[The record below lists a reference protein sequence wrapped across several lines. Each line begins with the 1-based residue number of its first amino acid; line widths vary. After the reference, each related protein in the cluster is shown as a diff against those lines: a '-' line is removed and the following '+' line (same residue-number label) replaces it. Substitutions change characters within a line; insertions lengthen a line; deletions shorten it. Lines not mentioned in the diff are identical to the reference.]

1 MLASSSGCENWSL
14 VKICSPLRG
23 SRSSSG
29 LWKAIS
35 CSLCRSDSG
44 VKSNDSGSGSKLV
57 DFLNPET
64 YITIIM
70 NLFLTCIE
78 RLWSPQR

>member
-1 MLASSSGCENWSL
+1 MLVSSSGCENWSL

-23 SRSSSG
+23 SHSSSG

-44 VKSNDSGSGSKLV
+44 VKSNDSGSGSKFV
-57 DFLNPET
+57 DFLNTKPL
-64 YITIIM
+64 I
-70 NLFLTCIE
+70 
-78 RLWSPQR
+78 